1 MRAKNLGILI
11 TDHNVRETLKSTD
24 RTYIIAEGQILRE
37 GTAQELVNDEKVK
50 AVYLGHTFDQPIAL
64 GVTPAEERAIFRG
77 EGGDKARPLSREEQD
92 ELQRG
97 KSE

>member
-1 MRAKNLGILI
+1 
-11 TDHNVRETLKSTD
+11 VRETLKSTD

-64 GVTPAEERAIFRG
+64 GVTPAEERAIFRS
-77 EGGDKARPLSREEQD
+77 EQNDKTGPVTRAEED

-97 KSE
+97 EGE